1 MKKQTIIINFP
12 LNVTPDRTML
22 QNCAPEAE
30 FIYGKD
36 VQDLPTGRFKEADA
50 LIGDPPAQVNLMQM
64 KNLKWFQLLSAGAE
78 QYTKHDVLP
87 EQTVLTCASGAY
99 GKAMSEYMICAVLS
113 LMLDFP
119 RYRDNQRNHQWE
131 KGGQIRHIAGTTA
144 LVVGLGD
151 IGSEFAAR
159 YKALGGYVIG
169 IKRTAS
175 VQKPDCTDELY
186 TVEELDK
193 YIPRADVVALS
204 LPSTKETVHLFGA
217 ERIGLMK
224 RGALLVNV
232 GRGTAADTDALS
244 DALYAGKI
252 GGAALDVTDPEPLP
266 ASHTLWDAPN
276 TIITPHVSG
285 GWEIPEN
292 TERVLDIVY
301 DNLRRFASGLQLRN
315 IVDLKIGYRTR

>member
-1 MKKQTIIINFP
+1 MKNQTIIINYP

-22 QNCAPEAE
+22 QICAPEAE
-30 FIYGKD
+30 FIYCKD
-36 VQDLPTGRFKEADA
+36 VQDLPDERTAEADA
-50 LIGDPPAQVNLMQM
+50 IIGVPPARIHLQQM
-64 KNLKWFQLLSAGAE
+64 KNLKWLQLLSAGAD
-78 QYTKHDVLP
+78 QYTKPDVLP

-99 GKAMSEYMICAVLS
+99 GKAMGEYMICAVLS

-119 RYRDNQRNHQWE
+119 RYRDNQRNHLWE

-159 YKALGGYVIG
+159 YKALGGYSIG

-175 VQKPDCTDELY
+175 AQKPDSADELY

-193 YIPRADVVALS
+193 HIPRADVVALS
-204 LPSTKETVHLFGA
+204 LPSTRETQHLFGA
-217 ERIGLMK
+217 ERIAMMK
-224 RGALLVNV
+224 QSALLINV
-232 GRGTAADTDALS
+232 GRGTAVDTDALS

-252 GGAALDVTDPEPLP
+252 GGAALDVTEPEPLP
-266 ASHTLWDAPN
+266 ATHPLWDAPN

-315 IVDLKIGYRTR
+315 IVNRKTGYRTR